1 MNELDRL
8 PKILRFFF
16 ISRTFKTSF
25 FQNRLYTKE
34 LTPDTFYFFQN
45 QYSILF
51 KINTRGTVSH
61 FAGSFLKENEVSW
74 RSIFYSISSTRIS
87 IKSALLGSN
96 LYYYF
101 TVGKARIRLACNFV
115 IMVIMAG
122 PDPFQGLEPQISY
135 VSHYRF
141 DQGHLAYEYSP
152 ALESVSLR
160 APYQNEPVGFT
171 RRPETRSNYVLLSIH
186 LPYTSRR

>member
-1 MNELDRL
+1 M
-8 PKILRFFF
+8 
-16 ISRTFKTSF
+16 
-25 FQNRLYTKE
+25 
-34 LTPDTFYFFQN
+34 
-45 QYSILF
+45 
-51 KINTRGTVSH
+51 
-61 FAGSFLKENEVSW
+61 SW

-101 TVGKARIRLACNFV
+101 TVGKARIRSACNFV
-115 IMVIMAG
+115 IMVIVAG

-152 ALESVSLR
+152 ALESVSRAVSKRTGRLHEEARNSFQLR
-160 APYQNEPVGFT
+160 FTLDPPPVYQSPITEHRLNLGFPAIHVRLKSCDPSLT
-171 RRPETRSNYVLLSIH
+171 IIERKSCTSVTPGVETK
-186 LPYTSRR
+186 